1 MVCVFVVCAESNEE
15 AEHLAASIDHR
26 RVMMATGNESEI
38 LSSEEALNWPY
49 SEQEKHIIQR
59 ERNRIILGTPES
71 VKDQL
76 SEIKS
81 DFEADELMILTIT
94 GNYGTRIKSYEL
106 IAQEFAIN

>member
-1 MVCVFVVCAESNEE
+1 
-15 AEHLAASIDHR
+15 
-26 RVMMATGNESEI
+26 
-38 LSSEEALNWPY
+38 
-49 SEQEKHIIQR
+49 
-59 ERNRIILGTPES
+59 LGTPES